1 MQFFHLVP
9 FVVVASYAAALPQPA
24 ELSEKY
30 LNNVNVNLASG
41 LEARSYQPAS
51 NSQKGSATLVSL
63 KRRDD
68 SDGSSG
74 ENSGSDSPPPPP
86 PPATTREKKFT
97 LPFTEETVNSMALAS
112 TINNVGDGIAG
123 FYENGDKAGQKITG
137 NAGDLLTKYLR
148 RASYVNAAVRNWVT
162 NFVPD
167 IRDAIKDG
175 LGDAKYSEVGP
186 GSIETSDKL
195 TVDYRTS
202 LTELLGA
209 TSNIVNDFGSVTDNL
224 QTIDRSFKSTVY
236 IRLSFIWGLKSLL
249 DTFTAGETL
258 SGYLDDISESIDE
271 FAAGQNELF
280 LKSWKSTRL
289 HPLKSDSPNPSKLRM
304 N

>member
-30 LNNVNVNLASG
+30 LNNVN
-41 LEARSYQPAS
+41 
-51 NSQKGSATLVSL
+51 
-63 KRRDD
+63 
-68 SDGSSG
+68 
-74 ENSGSDSPPPPP
+74 
-86 PPATTREKKFT
+86 
-97 LPFTEETVNSMALAS
+97 LP
-112 TINNVGDGIAG
+112 TINKLEMVLLV
-123 FYENGDKAGQKITG
+123 FTRTETEAGQKITG

-148 RASYVNAAVRNWVT
+148 RASYVNACCEKLWVT

-167 IRDAIKDG
+167 IREAIKDG
-175 LGDAKYSEVGP
+175 LGDANTP
-186 GSIETSDKL
+186 
-195 TVDYRTS
+195 
-202 LTELLGA
+202 
-209 TSNIVNDFGSVTDNL
+209 
-224 QTIDRSFKSTVY
+224 RSFKSTVY

-280 LKSWKSTRL
+280 FEIMEEYEAASSQE
-289 HPLKSDSPNPSKLRM
+289 
-304 N
+304 

>member
-41 LEARSYQPAS
+41 LEARSYQPAF

-68 SDGSSG
+68 SDGS
-74 ENSGSDSPPPPP
+74 E
-86 PPATTREKKFT
+86 TR
-97 LPFTEETVNSMALAS
+97 LDRRLA
-112 TINNVGDGIAG
+112 
-123 FYENGDKAGQKITG
+123 G

-175 LGDAKYSEVGP
+175 LGDAEYSEVGP
-186 GSIETSDKL
+186 DSIETSDKL

-202 LTELLGA
+202 LTALLGA
-209 TSNIVNDFGSVTDNL
+209 TSNIVDDLGSVTENL
-224 QTIDRSFKSTVY
+224 QTIDRSFEKVP
-236 IRLSFIWGLKSLL
+236 FIS
-249 DTFTAGETL
+249 A
-258 SGYLDDISESIDE
+258 
-271 FAAGQNELF
+271 
-280 LKSWKSTRL
+280 
-289 HPLKSDSPNPSKLRM
+289 
-304 N
+304 

>member
-1 MQFFHLVP
+1 MQFFHLVS

-41 LEARSYQPAS
+41 LEARSYQPAF

-74 ENSGSDSPPPPP
+74 ENSGSDSPPSPPPSP
-86 PPATTREKKFT
+86 PPATTREKKFSS
-97 LPFTEETVNSMALAS
+97 PFTEETVNSMALAS

-123 FYENGDKAGQKITG
+123 FYEKGDKAGKKIGG
-137 NAGDLLTKYLR
+137 NAGDLLIKYLR

-175 LGDAKYSEVGP
+175 LGDAEYSTVGP
-186 GSIETSDKL
+186 DLIETSDKL
-195 TVDYRTS
+195 TADYRAD
-202 LTELLGA
+202 LTVLLGA
-209 TSNIVNDFGSVTDNL
+209 TSNIVDDLGSVTENL
-224 QTIDRSFKSTVY
+224 QTIDRSFGRTVY
-236 IRLSFIWGLKSLL
+236 SRMALLSTLRFLL
-249 DTFTAGETL
+249 GKFTAGETL
-258 SGYLDDISESIDE
+258 NGYLADISKSIDD
-271 FAAGQNELF
+271 FAAKQNELF
-280 LKSWKSTRL
+280 AEIMEEYEAESSQ
-289 HPLKSDSPNPSKLRM
+289 
-304 N
+304 

>member
-41 LEARSYQPAS
+41 LEARSYQPAF

-74 ENSGSDSPPPPP
+74 EN
-86 PPATTREKKFT
+86 T
-97 LPFTEETVNSMALAS
+97 S

-123 FYENGDKAGQKITG
+123 FYEKGDKAGKKIGG
-137 NAGDLLTKYLR
+137 NAGDLLIKYLR

-175 LGDAKYSEVGP
+175 LGDAEYSTVGP
-186 GSIETSDKL
+186 DLIETSDKL
-195 TVDYRTS
+195 TADYRAD
-202 LTELLGA
+202 LTVLLGA
-209 TSNIVNDFGSVTDNL
+209 TSNIVDDLGSVTENL
-224 QTIDRSFKSTVY
+224 QTIDRSFGRTVY
-236 IRLSFIWGLKSLL
+236 SRMALLSTLRFLL
-249 DTFTAGETL
+249 GKFTAGETL
-258 SGYLDDISESIDE
+258 NGYLADISKSIDD
-271 FAAGQNELF
+271 FAAKQNELF
-280 LKSWKSTRL
+280 AEIMEEYEAESSQ
-289 HPLKSDSPNPSKLRM
+289 
-304 N
+304 

>member
-1 MQFFHLVP
+1 MQFFHLVS

-41 LEARSYQPAS
+41 LEARSYQPAF

-74 ENSGSDSPPPPP
+74 EN
-86 PPATTREKKFT
+86 T
-97 LPFTEETVNSMALAS
+97 S

-123 FYENGDKAGQKITG
+123 FYEKGDKAGQKIGG
-137 NAGDLLTKYLR
+137 NAGNLLTKYLR

-175 LGDAKYSEVGP
+175 LGDAEYSEVGP
-186 GSIETSDKL
+186 DSIETSDKL
-195 TVDYRTS
+195 TVMYRTS
-202 LTELLGA
+202 LTALLGA
-209 TSNIVNDFGSVTDNL
+209 TSNIVDDLGSVTENL
-224 QTIDRSFKSTVY
+224 QTINRSFENTVY
-236 IRLSFIWGLKSLL
+236 IRVSFIWGLKSLL

-258 SGYLDDISESIDE
+258 SGYLADISKSIDD
-271 FAAGQNELF
+271 FAAEQNELF
-280 LKSWKSTRL
+280 AKIVEEYEAASSQ
-289 HPLKSDSPNPSKLRM
+289 
-304 N
+304 

>member
-1 MQFFHLVP
+1 MQFFHLVS

-41 LEARSYQPAS
+41 LEARSYQPAF

-74 ENSGSDSPPPPP
+74 ENSGSDSPPSPPPSP
-86 PPATTREKKFT
+86 PPATTREKKFSS
-97 LPFTEETVNSMALAS
+97 PFTEETVNSMALAS

-123 FYENGDKAGQKITG
+123 FYEKGDKAGQKIGG
-137 NAGDLLTKYLR
+137 NAGNLLTKYLR

-175 LGDAKYSEVGP
+175 LGDAEYSEVGP
-186 GSIETSDKL
+186 DSIETSDKL
-195 TVDYRTS
+195 TVMYRTS
-202 LTELLGA
+202 LTALLGA
-209 TSNIVNDFGSVTDNL
+209 TSNIVDDLGSVTENL
-224 QTIDRSFKSTVY
+224 QTINRSFENTVY
-236 IRLSFIWGLKSLL
+236 IRVSFIWGLKSLL

-258 SGYLDDISESIDE
+258 SGYLADISKSIDD
-271 FAAGQNELF
+271 FAAEQNELF
-280 LKSWKSTRL
+280 AKIVEEYEAASSQ
-289 HPLKSDSPNPSKLRM
+289 
-304 N
+304 

>member
-41 LEARSYQPAS
+41 LEARSYQPAF
-51 NSQKGSATLVSL
+51 NSQK
-63 KRRDD
+63 
-68 SDGSSG
+68 
-74 ENSGSDSPPPPP
+74 EIQ
-86 PPATTREKKFT
+86 

-123 FYENGDKAGQKITG
+123 FLREGRQGWTEDWWQCWN
-137 NAGDLLTKYLR
+137 LLTKYLR

-175 LGDAKYSEVGP
+175 LGDAEYSTVGP
-186 GSIETSDKL
+186 DLIETSDKL
-195 TVDYRTS
+195 TVDYRAD
-202 LTELLGA
+202 LTALLGA
-209 TSNIVNDFGSVTDNL
+209 TSNIVDDLGSVTENL
-224 QTIDRSFKSTVY
+224 QTIDRSFDVP
-236 IRLSFIWGLKSLL
+236 FI
-249 DTFTAGETL
+249 
-258 SGYLDDISESIDE
+258 
-271 FAAGQNELF
+271 AAWRF
-280 LKSWKSTRL
+280 R
-289 HPLKSDSPNPSKLRM
+289 R
-304 N
+304 